1 MRAGPLTGATA
12 EVPEPRLPPGWRLVA
27 LDAVDSTS
35 AEAAALADGGAPH
48 GTVVWARRQRAG
60 KGRRQR
66 FWDSPPG
73 NLYCSVLLR
82 PGGDAAAGGRLTF
95 VVALALADAIAVLHP
110 GASIGLKW
118 PNDVLLDGDKK
129 TAGILLESGLDADN
143 RLDWVV
149 VGTGLNLV
157 SHPTNAER
165 PATNLRSALGAAVE
179 PAAALEA
186 YVAALDG
193 WLRRLAQDGFAAVRS
208 AWLSRAV
215 GLGEPIT
222 VRLDTATM
230 VGTFRDLDD
239 DGALL
244 LGLPDGGLRRIT
256 AGDVFIGGQHA
267 SGH

>member
-1 MRAGPLTGATA
+1 MAASGA
-12 EVPEPRLPPGWRLVA
+12 
-27 LDAVDSTS
+27 S
-35 AEAAALADGGAPH
+35 H
-48 GTVVWARRQRAG
+48 GTVVWARRQIAG

-66 FWDSPPG
+66 YWESPPG

-82 PGGDAAAGGRLTF
+82 PGGDAADGGRLTF
-95 VVALALADAIAVLHP
+95 VVALALADAIAALHP
-110 GASIGLKW
+110 AASIGLKW

-129 TAGILLESGLDADN
+129 TAGILLESDLDADN

-149 VGTGLNLV
+149 IGSGLNLI
-157 SHPTNAER
+157 SHPTSVER
-165 PATNLRSALGAAVE
+165 PATDLRSALGVTVE

-193 WLRRLAQDGFAAVRS
+193 WLRRLAQDGFAAIRS

-222 VRLDTATM
+222 VRLEAATM

-244 LGLPDGGLRRIT
+244 LGLPDGGVRRIT